1 MVIMRDIIQ
10 KVSHTDK
17 QITLALLRVWLS
29 YLFSLTSTG
38 AGAISIFSIA
48 AILLTAPAKANLSE
62 QSPQTM
68 KGDNENISDIT
79 SLEQQQEKLNLDVS
93 DYTEHNP
100 SGELAVENQPT
111 PVSDKLAAN
120 PPAVAAAKEVK
131 QQQSEGLAV
140 TVEANSTPEALL
152 PKPPVAEN
160 IDNSIKYHL
169 PGQLSVNPEST
180 AVSEALVSQP
190 PVVETM
196 PNWLAQ
202 FFSKKITVTAQPT
215 LAPNAA
221 ASLLGENKFIPH
233 SQLPTPNSQLLAQSS
248 EEKKPDASLIPENSP
263 KKNDALT
270 PTLDVQGVYLNQGDD
285 AARLR
290 LRGVYPVSPH
300 ALFGA
305 IVDLASG
312 TDFQGTE
319 GTGVSL
325 SELYFTGSLPNYSN
339 LRLTAGLMDLTSYF
353 DRNSFAKDSTTHFFH
368 PLFQTNPALA
378 SAGIGS
384 RPGALLN
391 WNITDNIEAKAA
403 VFSSKRN
410 LGDFAL
416 NAFAG
421 EIGFRAGT
429 GIFRATYA
437 TDKDKGRGGV
447 FGTREGDRE
456 NAFGLNGEFYIP
468 QIKMGMFARYGWL
481 NNTDRDKNAKT
492 YSFGINFLDMFV
504 KDARLGL
511 GYAYGPDFSKNDD
524 VWELFYDM
532 RIAKGLRAGITLQER
547 DGFSET
553 IVGFRVKTD
562 IQLYP

>member
-1 MVIMRDIIQ
+1 MRDIIE
-10 KVSHTDK
+10 KVSHPDQ

-62 QSPQTM
+62 QSPQMT
-68 KGDNENISDIT
+68 KGDNENISEIT
-79 SLEQQQEKLNLDVS
+79 SPEQEENLNLDVS
-93 DYTEHNP
+93 DYTEHEP
-100 SGELAVENQPT
+100 SGELLNQLT
-111 PVSDKLAAN
+111 PVSDRLADN
-120 PPAVAAAKEVK
+120 TSAAKEFS
-131 QQQSEGLAV
+131 QEQSEGLAV
-140 TVEANSTPEALL
+140 TVEPSSIPEALVS
-152 PKPPVAEN
+152 KPPVVEN
-160 IDNSIKYHL
+160 TENSIKYHL
-169 PGQLSVNPEST
+169 PGKLAVNPEST
-180 AVSEALVSQP
+180 TVSEVLVSKP
-190 PVVETM
+190 PVAEMM

-202 FFSKKITVTAQPT
+202 NLSEKLTVAAQPT
-215 LAPNAA
+215 QASDAA
-221 ASLLGENKFIPH
+221 ASLAGEHKFIPH
-233 SQLPTPNSQLLAQSS
+233 SSLPIPNSQLLAQAA
-248 EEKKPDASLIPENSP
+248 EENKPDASLIPENSP
-263 KKNDALT
+263 KKSDALT
-270 PTLDVQGVYLNQGDD
+270 PTLDLQGVYLNQGDD

-319 GTGVSL
+319 GSGVSL

-391 WNITDNIEAKAA
+391 WNITDNIEAKTA
-403 VFSSKRN
+403 VFSSERN
-410 LGDFAL
+410 LGDFGL
-416 NAFAG
+416 NAFAS
-421 EIGFRAGT
+421 EIGFRVGT

-447 FGTREGDRE
+447 FGTQEGDRE
-456 NAFGLNGEFYIP
+456 NAFGLNGEYYIP

-481 NNTDRDKNAKT
+481 ENTDRDKNAET
-492 YSFGINFLDMFV
+492 YSFGINFLDIFV

-532 RIAKGLRAGITLQER
+532 RIARGLRAGITLQER

>member
-1 MVIMRDIIQ
+1 MRDIIEI
-10 KVSHTDK
+10 VSHNDR
-17 QITLALLRVWLS
+17 QINLALLRVGLNC
-29 YLFSLTSTG
+29 LFSVTAKG
-38 AGAISIFSIA
+38 VGAISIFSIA
-48 AILLTAPAKANLSE
+48 AILLTAPAKANISE
-62 QSPQTM
+62 ELPQ
-68 KGDNENISDIT
+68 
-79 SLEQQQEKLNLDVS
+79 LPEQNLGKKSVAVTAPEDYPSTELPSANQGNLVS
-93 DYTEHNP
+93 DNP
-100 SGELAVENQPT
+100 ASPSPDTAAT
-111 PVSDKLAAN
+111 PPNLEA
-120 PPAVAAAKEVK
+120 
-131 QQQSEGLAV
+131 QQSLKLLATDEENGIPAPLV
-140 TVEANSTPEALL
+140 
-152 PKPPVAEN
+152 PKPPVPEN
-160 IDNSIKYHL
+160 LDTSIQYHL
-169 PGQLSVNPEST
+169 PEKLSANTTSNPAPQE
-180 AVSEALVSQP
+180 LVIHGH
-190 PVVETM
+190 VTETI
-196 PNWLAQ
+196 PNWLGNNLSDKLTPATPSNPVPNAIKTIPNNPQ
-202 FFSKKITVTAQPT
+202 QTTVESEHKLTPYPSTVT
-215 LAPNAA
+215 
-221 ASLLGENKFIPH
+221 
-233 SQLPTPNSQLLAQSS
+233 LPTPHSPLLAQSS
-248 EEKKPDASLIPENSP
+248 GENKPDASLIPENSP
-263 KKNDALT
+263 KKHDALT

-319 GTGVSL
+319 GSGVSL

-403 VFSSKRN
+403 VFSSERN
-410 LGDFAL
+410 LGDFGL

-468 QIKMGMFARYGWL
+468 QIKMGLFARYGWL
-481 NNTDRDKNAKT
+481 ENTDRDRDAET
-492 YSFGINFLDMFV
+492 YSFGINFLDLFV

-524 VWELFYDM
+524 VWELFYDI

-553 IVGFRVKTD
+553 IVGFRVKSD

>member
-1 MVIMRDIIQ
+1 MRDIIEI
-10 KVSHTDK
+10 VSHTDK
-17 QITLALLRVWLS
+17 QITPALLRVGLNCLLS
-29 YLFSLTSTG
+29 AKAKG
-38 AGAISIFSIA
+38 ASAISIFSIA
-48 AILLTAPAKANLSE
+48 AILITAPAQANIPE
-62 QSPQTM
+62 ESPQLP
-68 KGDNENISDIT
+68 EQNIGKKS
-79 SLEQQQEKLNLDVS
+79 VS
-93 DYTEHNP
+93 VTAPEEYPSTELP
-100 SGELAVENQPT
+100 PANQGN
-111 PVSDKLAAN
+111 PVSDNPASLSPAIAATPSN
-120 PPAVAAAKEVK
+120 LEA
-131 QQQSEGLAV
+131 QQSLKLLATDEV
-140 TVEANSTPEALL
+140 NQIPAPLVPKSPLPENL
-152 PKPPVAEN
+152 
-160 IDNSIKYHL
+160 DTSIQYHL
-169 PGQLSVNPEST
+169 PEKFSVNTTSNPAPQE
-180 AVSEALVSQP
+180 LVSHA
-190 PVVETM
+190 PVTETM
-196 PNWLAQ
+196 PNWLANKLADKLTPATP
-202 FFSKKITVTAQPT
+202 SIP
-215 LAPNAA
+215 APNAI
-221 ASLLGENKFIPH
+221 KTIPDNPQQTTVEVKNNLTP
-233 SQLPTPNSQLLAQSS
+233 SFALPTSHSSFLAQSL
-248 EEKKPDASLIPENSP
+248 EEKQPDASLIPENSP
-263 KKNDALT
+263 KKHDALT

-290 LRGVYPVSPH
+290 LRGIYPVSPH

-319 GTGVSL
+319 GSGVSL

-403 VFSSKRN
+403 VFSSERN
-410 LGDFAL
+410 LGDFSL

-468 QIKMGMFARYGWL
+468 QIKMGLFARYGWL
-481 NNTDRDKNAKT
+481 ENTDRDSDAET
-492 YSFGINFLDMFV
+492 YSFGINFLDLFV

-524 VWELFYDM
+524 VWELFYDI

-553 IVGFRVKTD
+553 IVGFRVKSD

>member
-1 MVIMRDIIQ
+1 MRDIIE

-62 QSPQTM
+62 QSPQTT
-68 KGDNENISDIT
+68 KGDNENISEIT
-79 SLEQQQEKLNLDVS
+79 SPEQEEKFDLDVS
-93 DYTEHNP
+93 DYTEHEP
-100 SGELAVENQPT
+100 SGELLNQLT
-111 PVSDKLAAN
+111 PVSDRLADN
-120 PPAVAAAKEVK
+120 TSAAKEFS
-131 QQQSEGLAV
+131 QEQSEGLAV
-140 TVEANSTPEALL
+140 TVEPNSIPEALL

-160 IDNSIKYHL
+160 TENSIKYHL
-169 PGQLSVNPEST
+169 PGKLAVNPEST
-180 AVSEALVSQP
+180 AISEALVSKP

-202 FFSKKITVTAQPT
+202 NLSEKLTLAAQPT
-215 LAPNAA
+215 LAPDAVM
-221 ASLLGENKFIPH
+221 SLANEHNFIPH
-233 SQLPTPNSQLLAQSS
+233 SPLQKTHSQLLAQAA
-248 EEKKPDASLIPENSP
+248 EENKPDASLIPENSP
-263 KKNDALT
+263 KKSDALT

-290 LRGVYPVSPH
+290 LRGIYPVSPH

-403 VFSSKRN
+403 VFSSERN
-410 LGDFAL
+410 LGDFGL
-416 NAFAG
+416 NAFAS
-421 EIGFRAGT
+421 EIGFRVGT

-447 FGTREGDRE
+447 FGTQEGDRE
-456 NAFGLNGEFYIP
+456 NAFGLNGEYYIP

-481 NNTDRDKNAKT
+481 ENTDRDKNAET

>member
-1 MVIMRDIIQ
+1 MRDIIE

-62 QSPQTM
+62 QSPQTT
-68 KGDNENISDIT
+68 KGDNENISEIT
-79 SLEQQQEKLNLDVS
+79 SPEQEEKFDLDVS
-93 DYTEHNP
+93 DYTEHEP
-100 SGELAVENQPT
+100 SGELLNQLT
-111 PVSDKLAAN
+111 PVSDRLADN
-120 PPAVAAAKEVK
+120 TSAAKEFS
-131 QQQSEGLAV
+131 QEQSEGLAV
-140 TVEANSTPEALL
+140 TVEPNSIPEALL

-160 IDNSIKYHL
+160 TENSIKYHL
-169 PGQLSVNPEST
+169 PGKLAVNPEST
-180 AVSEALVSQP
+180 AISEALVSKP

-202 FFSKKITVTAQPT
+202 NLSEKLTLAAQPT
-215 LAPNAA
+215 LAPDAVM
-221 ASLLGENKFIPH
+221 SLANEHNFIPH
-233 SQLPTPNSQLLAQSS
+233 SPLQKTHSQLLAQAA
-248 EEKKPDASLIPENSP
+248 EENKPDASLIPENSP
-263 KKNDALT
+263 KKSDALT

-290 LRGVYPVSPH
+290 LRGIYPVSPH

-403 VFSSKRN
+403 VFSSERN
-410 LGDFAL
+410 LGDFGL
-416 NAFAG
+416 NAFAS
-421 EIGFRAGT
+421 EIGFRVGT

-447 FGTREGDRE
+447 FGTQEGDRE
-456 NAFGLNGEFYIP
+456 NAFGLNGEYYIP

-481 NNTDRDKNAKT
+481 ENTDRDKNAET

-562 IQLYP
+562 IRLYP

>member
-1 MVIMRDIIQ
+1 MRDIIQ

-62 QSPQTM
+62 QSPQTT
-68 KGDNENISDIT
+68 KGDNESISEIN

-93 DYTEHNP
+93 DYTEHDP
-100 SGELAVENQPT
+100 SGELPNQLT
-111 PVSDKLAAN
+111 PVSDRLADN
-120 PPAVAAAKEVK
+120 ISAAKELP
-131 QQQSEGLAV
+131 QEQSEGLVV
-140 TVEANSTPEALL
+140 TVKPSSISEALI

-160 IDNSIKYHL
+160 TENSIKYHL
-169 PGQLSVNPEST
+169 PGKLVVNVEST
-180 AVSEALVSQP
+180 AMSEGLVSKP

-202 FFSKKITVTAQPT
+202 NLSEKLTVAAQPMV
-215 LAPNAA
+215 APDATV
-221 ASLLGENKFIPH
+221 LLPGENNFIPH
-233 SQLPTPNSQLLAQSS
+233 SPLQKTHSPLLAQSS

-263 KKNDALT
+263 KKSDALT

-290 LRGVYPVSPH
+290 LRGIYPVSPH

-312 TDFQGTE
+312 SDFQGTE

-403 VFSSKRN
+403 VFSSERN
-410 LGDFAL
+410 LGDFGL
-416 NAFAG
+416 NAFAS

-456 NAFGLNGEFYIP
+456 NAFGLNGEYYIP
-468 QIKMGMFARYGWL
+468 QIKMGLFARYGWL
-481 NNTDRDKNAKT
+481 ENTDRDKNAET

-532 RIAKGLRAGITLQER
+532 RIARGLRAGITLQER